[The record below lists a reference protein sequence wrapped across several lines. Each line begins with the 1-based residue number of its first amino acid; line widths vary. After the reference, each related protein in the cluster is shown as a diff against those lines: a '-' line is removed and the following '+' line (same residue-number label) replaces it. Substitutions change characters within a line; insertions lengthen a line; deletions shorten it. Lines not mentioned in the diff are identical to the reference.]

1 MAEPI
6 IIRGVDG
13 LYERAGTDL
22 GVSDWVQVEQD
33 KITAFAKL
41 TGDEQW
47 IHVDPRVP
55 NGPFGA
61 TVHTGFLRWGLST
74 GLLDQVFSV
83 TDVGVVLITGST
95 ASGFPR
101 LCERAK
107 RVRMHVALNEA
118 AKLGEGSRW
127 CTGFATKWRVR
138 TNRAP
143 SRSWSSG
150 NYDLGADAALPLSGK
165 QLRDTAST
173 PNLRVPRRGVGRH
186 LLHFS
191 REYD

>member
-33 KITAFAKL
+33 TITAFAKL

-55 NGPFGA
+55 PTA
-61 TVHTGFLRWGLST
+61 RSEPRSTTGFYAGLST
-74 GLLDQVFSV
+74 GLLDQ
-83 TDVGVVLITGST
+83 VLITGST

-118 AKLGEGSRW
+118 TTLGEGSR
-127 CTGFATKWRVR
+127 
-138 TNRAP
+138 
-143 SRSWSSG
+143 
-150 NYDLGADAALPLSGK
+150 
-165 QLRDTAST
+165 
-173 PNLRVPRRGVGRH
+173 
-186 LLHFS
+186 
-191 REYD
+191 

>member
-1 MAEPI
+1 MSAEASGEA
-6 IIRGVDG
+6 IRGRTDHHSRCRRPVRARGHRSRGQRLGSGRARQDHGLREIDWLRTVDTCRSP
-13 LYERAGTDL
+13 RA
-22 GVSDWVQVEQD
+22 
-33 KITAFAKL
+33 A
-41 TGDEQW
+41 
-47 IHVDPRVP
+47 

-61 TVHTGFLRWGLST
+61 TVQHGFFTLGLST

-118 AKLGEGSRW
+118 TKLGEGSRW

-143 SRSWSSG
+143 SRSWSFG
-150 NYDLGADAALPLSGK
+150 TTT
-165 QLRDTAST
+165 RC
-173 PNLRVPRRGVGRH
+173 
-186 LLHFS
+186 
-191 REYD
+191 